1 MKSPSMQKIYAILL
15 TFRTGN
21 NANSIKTKT
30 MKIQKMSIKFGLP
43 MRIIRTCKK
52 S

>member
-1 MKSPSMQKIYAILL
+1 MQKIYAILL
-15 TFRTGN
+15 TFSTGN
-21 NANSIKTKT
+21 NVNSKQKN